1 MSCFFFAGIYTKY
14 DGVEGCSTITR
25 EATLLLSKAH
35 HRIPAII
42 AVYDSNSWLAGEDV
56 FDSKLSENINC
67 HPFSTI
73 VSSLGNND
81 KTWVESLPPNSKSSC
96 EKVSVS
102 CNGIRVCLSS
112 VVLSLCWLL

>member
-25 EATLLLSKAH
+25 EATLLLSKDH
-35 HRIPAII
+35 HRMPAII
-42 AVYDSNSWLAGEDV
+42 AVYDSDSWLAGEDV

-81 KTWVESLPPNSKSSC
+81 KTWVKSLPPNS
-96 EKVSVS
+96 
-102 CNGIRVCLSS
+102 
-112 VVLSLCWLL
+112 